1 MPASSSSQSPEP
13 RARPLSESDS
23 RALARFLDQ
32 SLGHGF
38 RLAIVEA
45 ASPADREAILADLAE
60 RVGPGLMRVDVDALP
75 GADANLWQALQE
87 RFAGEDAP
95 RCLAL
100 WGIESRAQPDWPR
113 QLNVQR
119 DLFVRDIAVP
129 WLLFIHPATRVPL
142 LQEAPDFCDFAIL
155 WLRDERPVRQVSIL
169 AGAVPMRGSLPVSSG
184 TLLRSLSIPSPML
197 KQAMAALDVAHFD
210 EARDHLSR
218 FDLQPEPAFGDR
230 IFRQLLGA
238 RVEREQGQFARA
250 EAILRDTRNTLAR
263 LDPGF
268 EQQMLMQQADTELG
282 LVMYSSGRLD
292 EAEALL
298 RQSLAHEAGSPGH
311 ANPNYAVALHT
322 LALMRSSQGRLAESE
337 ALLRECLA
345 HAEKT
350 LPREHRVSLASTM
363 ALATVL
369 HGQDK
374 TAEAEALLRASM
386 ARAEEAQGRDRP
398 LYNAAQHALASMF
411 VDQGRYAEAEA
422 LLRESLARARKIQGA
437 EHPDYGSLLHT
448 LALVH
453 QFKGEL
459 DEAAAL
465 LRESLTIKE
474 KALGAAH
481 PWCAEALT
489 ALARVL
495 MSQGKYA
502 EAEALFRKSLELTEK
517 TLGAAHPALT
527 GRLAFLAL
535 LLTQQEKHE
544 QATALLQR
552 AFGILETAQGDV
564 RMEYA
569 LVLWIQAEIQT
580 QMQDPQAQQT
590 LRRAKAVLVEKLG
603 FDPPSTSV
611 SAAVDGRKKSPARP
625 KRERAGS

>member
-13 RARPLSESDS
+13 RALPLSESDS

-60 RVGPGLMRVDVDALP
+60 RVGPGLIRVDVDALP

-218 FDLQPEPAFGDR
+218 FDLQPETAFGDR
-230 IFRQLLGA
+230 ILRQLLGA

-268 EQQMLMQQADTELG
+268 EQQMLTQQADTELG

-322 LALMRSSQGRLAESE
+322 LALMRSSQDRLAESE

-350 LPREHRVSLASTM
+350 LPREHPVSLASTM

-369 HGQDK
+369 HRQGK

-398 LYNAAQHALASMF
+398 LYNAAQHALASIFM
-411 VDQGRYAEAEA
+411 DRGRYAEAEA

-448 LALVH
+448 LAQVH

-474 KALGAAH
+474 KTLGAAH
-481 PWCAEALT
+481 PWCADALT

-495 MSQGKYA
+495 MFQGKYA

-527 GRLAFLAL
+527 VGLAFLAL